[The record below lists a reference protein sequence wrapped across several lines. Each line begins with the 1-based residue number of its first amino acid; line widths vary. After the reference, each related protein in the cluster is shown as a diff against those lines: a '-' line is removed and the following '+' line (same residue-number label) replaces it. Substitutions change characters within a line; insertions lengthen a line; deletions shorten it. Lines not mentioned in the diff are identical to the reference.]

1 MQTAELIMEQS
12 KQVVELATAPSGIK
26 TILFHVYDDDGLPDR
41 LQSAL
46 SIARAFGAH
55 LHLMH
60 VTPIEAYTVSD
71 PYGAFVSPE
80 ILRVLEE
87 EAGKLKARI
96 EQQLA
101 IEDVSWDYEEVTG
114 GLLTRLIRR
123 ASLADLVI
131 TGRKTGQGDFGA
143 AALSVIGDMLH
154 RSRTPMLVL
163 GDVRGTF
170 DPLGVALVAWNA
182 SYEAANALRSAVPL
196 LKVAS
201 KVRVVTIVEG
211 EDDQFPPT
219 DALEYLSRHDIHAEL
234 VEPQSTSGSIDEQL
248 LDQAAIGG
256 ASYIVMGGYSHSRAG
271 ELLFGGVTRSLLK
284 QCPVSLFV
292 AR

>member
-1 MQTAELIMEQS
+1 VHE
-12 KQVVELATAPSGIK
+12 
-26 TILFHVYDDDGLPDR
+26 DDGLPDR

-71 PYGAFVSPE
+71 PYGAFLSPE
-80 ILRVLEE
+80 IVRVLEE
-87 EAGKLKARI
+87 EAGRLKARI

-101 IEDVSWDYEEVTG
+101 IEDVSWDYEEATG

-131 TGRKTGQGDFGA
+131 TGRRTGQGDFGP

-154 RSRTPMLVL
+154 RSRTPILVL
-163 GDVRGTF
+163 GDGPGRF

-211 EDDQFPPT
+211 EEDCFPPT
-219 DALEYLSRHDIHAEL
+219 DALEYLSRHGVHAEL
-234 VEPQSTSGSIDEQL
+234 VEPQSTSNRIEEQL
-248 LDQAAIGG
+248 LGQARIHR

-284 QCPVSLFV
+284 ECPVSLFV